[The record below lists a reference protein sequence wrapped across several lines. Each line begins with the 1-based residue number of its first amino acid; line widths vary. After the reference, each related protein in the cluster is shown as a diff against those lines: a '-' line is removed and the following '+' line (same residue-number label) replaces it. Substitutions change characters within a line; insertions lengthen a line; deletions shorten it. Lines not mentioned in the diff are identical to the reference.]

1 MTAKERKYIQ
11 ALMNQHEAWSREEE
25 TEARHSDDPEEKA
38 LHTREAMK
46 HSSAALVLERV
57 LDHLER
63 KDYTI

>member
-1 MTAKERKYIQ
+1 MTAKERSYIQ
-11 ALMNQHEAWSREEE
+11 ALMNQHETWSREEE
-25 TEARHSDDPEEKA
+25 TEARRSDDPEEKA

-57 LDHLER
+57 LEHLEQ

>member
-1 MTAKERKYIQ
+1 MTARERSYIQ
-11 ALMNQHEAWSREEE
+11 ALAKQYETWSQEEAA
-25 TEARHSDDPEEKA
+25 EARKSDDPEEKA

-57 LDHLER
+57 LEHLEQ

>member
-1 MTAKERKYIQ
+1 MTARERNYIQ
-11 ALMNQHEAWSREEE
+11 ALADQYETWSQEEA
-25 TEARHSDDPEEKA
+25 TKARRSDDPEEKA

-57 LDHLER
+57 LEHLEQ

>member
-1 MTAKERKYIQ
+1 MTAKERSYIQ
-11 ALMNQHEAWSREEE
+11 VLMNQCEAWSREEE
-25 TEARHSDDPEEKA
+25 TEARRSDDPEEKA

-57 LDHLER
+57 LEHLEQ

>member
-1 MTAKERKYIQ
+1 MTARERNYIQ
-11 ALMNQHEAWSREEE
+11 ALMNQHETWSREEE
-25 TEARHSDDPEEKA
+25 TEARQSDDPEKKA

-57 LDHLER
+57 LEHLEQ

>member
-1 MTAKERKYIQ
+1 MTARERKYIQ
-11 ALMNQHEAWSREEE
+11 ALMNQHETWSREEE
-25 TEARHSDDPEEKA
+25 TEARKSDDPEEKA

-57 LDHLER
+57 LEHLEQ